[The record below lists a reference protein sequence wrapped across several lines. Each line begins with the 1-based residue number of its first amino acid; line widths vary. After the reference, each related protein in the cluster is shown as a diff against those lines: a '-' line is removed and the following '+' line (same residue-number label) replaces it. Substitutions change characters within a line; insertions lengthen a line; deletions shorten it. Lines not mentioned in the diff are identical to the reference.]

1 MNDSLAQ
8 TIFAARN
15 GDKGWINVL
24 FIVALGIFYVVG
36 SLLKARS
43 SKLTEQEEEQP
54 AQKPPEGTGRL
65 QRQFVRPVGRAAGPA
80 PGTQPRQPHRKMARP
95 QPKPGLE
102 GLPEFTG
109 KPVRKPEDKHL
120 GIPVPVEIPAAR
132 YLSELLS
139 DYANPDELK
148 MAILHYEILGK
159 PLSLRRPSEHI
170 IGL

>member
-1 MNDSLAQ
+1 MNYSLAKI
-8 TIFAARN
+8 IFAARN

-43 SKLTEQEEEQP
+43 SKLTEQEEEHL
-54 AQKPPEGTGRL
+54 AQKPHEDTSRLQL
-65 QRQFVRPVGRAAGPA
+65 QRQFVKPAGPA
-80 PGTQPRQPHRKMARP
+80 PGTRPRQQHRKMARP

-102 GLPEFTG
+102 ELPEFTG
-109 KPVRKPEDKHL
+109 KPTKKPKDKHL
-120 GIPVPVEIPAAR
+120 GIPTPAEIPAAR

-139 DYANPDELK
+139 DYADPGDLK
-148 MAILHYEILGK
+148 RAILHYEILGK
-159 PLSLRRPSEHI
+159 PLSLRCPSEHI